1 MTASDFTAPQVA
13 LEQCVRSTNATREKW
28 GPRADPKG
36 TEDLGKTRPRR
47 IVFPPRWFLVRKT
60 QETLSSALWAGNLD
74 SAYSVCESLFTSL
87 KWH

>member
-1 MTASDFTAPQVA
+1 MTASDFTAPRVA

-47 IVFPPRWFLVRKT
+47 IVFPPRWFLVEKDTRDT
-60 QETLSSALWAGNLD
+60 FLSSVGRKFRLCLF
-74 SAYSVCESLFTSL
+74 SL
-87 KWH
+87 